1 MTARN
6 WSSVI
11 FTIRASLV
19 MPALLTSTVISPS
32 TASRMRRR
40 SSGLVTSATM
50 PSTDGSRSTRSTS
63 WSAARRS
70 ATARPMPRAAPVTT
84 AVMGAPCARPAS
96 PVRAHFGFEIASRI
110 SYLDLAHVRRVHADE
125 FAGHAAAALELGD
138 PVLQVLR
145 IGVGAD
151 RDGVG
156 PVALGGQRAHPAQQR
171 VGQHRAGHAVLTEQV
186 RLAEHEDDRLLVASR
201 FLGAL
206 EGGGERGL
214 DLGEVLHGRRGED
227 HASSRSL

>member
-6 WSSVI
+6 CSSVI
-11 FTIRASLV
+11 FTMRASRV
-19 MPALLTSTVISPS
+19 IPALLTSTLISPS
-32 TASRMRRR
+32 TASRIRSR
-40 SSGLVTSATM
+40 SSGLVTLATM

-70 ATARPMPRAAPVTT
+70 ATARPMPRAAPVTI
-84 AVMGAPCARPAS
+84 AVIGAPCARPAS

-145 IGVGAD
+145 VGVAAD

-156 PVALGGQRAHPAQQR
+156 LVALGGQRAHPAQQR
-171 VGQHRAGHAVLTEQV
+171 VGQDRAGDAALPQQV
-186 RLAEHEDDRLLVASR
+186 GLREHEHDRLLLACGLLR
-201 FLGAL
+201 AL
-206 EGGGERGL
+206 EGGGEGGFGL
-214 DLGEVLHGRRGED
+214 GPVLDG
-227 HASSRSL
+227 